1 MLLLILVELLGFE
14 FLSRLLFCFF
24 ISLFLLSELFLESPL
39 LSVLKELERFVLYK
53 GIKDLILI
61 AKEAAQL
68 ASICYKKH
76 PYLISDFKFVSLS
89 PSSRCCLWRWWRLED
104 PDSRSTGGHLT
115 MMTMSLLTTSGAS
128 GVSPVWWSA
137 VTAGHRAVRGDGQQ
151 TPGPPPP
158 RHWGLGTDHTGGWRW
173 SYPGWRCCK

>member
-39 LSVLKELERFVLYK
+39 LSVLKELERFVL
-53 GIKDLILI
+53 
-61 AKEAAQL
+61 QL
-68 ASICYKKH
+68 NERFSFFLAHQQAI
-76 PYLISDFKFVSLS
+76 
-89 PSSRCCLWRWWRLED
+89 PSSRCRLWGWGRLED
-104 PDSRSTGGHLT
+104 PDSRSTGGHLA
-115 MMTMSLLTTSGAS
+115 MMTMSLVITSGAS

-137 VTAGHRAVRGDGQQ
+137 MTAGHRAVRGDGQQ

-158 RHWGLGTDHTGGWRW
+158 RHWGLDTDHTGGWRW